1 MPSISKKAQL
11 MPSSPIRKLVPYAE
25 GAKKRGIHVHHLNI
39 GQPDIKTPDQ
49 ALKAVKEADISVLAY
64 NRTEG
69 SDTFRTKIAGYYNAL
84 DLNVT
89 AEDIVVTTGGSEAL
103 SFALGSVLDPGEELI
118 VPEPFYANYNGFAQ
132 ANNVTIVPITCDFDN
147 DFALPS
153 ISDFERLIT
162 EKTRAILICNPSNPT
177 GYVYKK
183 EELDQLAHL
192 ALKHDL
198 YIIADEVY
206 REFVYDGATHYSM
219 LGFDQLKE
227 HTIVVDSVSKR
238 YSMCGARI
246 GFVVTRNK
254 ALRAAILKFAQ
265 ARLSPPT
272 YALIAS
278 EAAMDT
284 DKHYFDAVLK
294 EYGERRDFLVEGLSR
309 IPGA

>member
-1 MPSISKKAQL
+1 

-132 ANNVTIVPITCDFDN
+132 ANNVTIVPIT
-147 DFALPS
+147 
-153 ISDFERLIT
+153 
-162 EKTRAILICNPSNPT
+162 
-177 GYVYKK
+177 
-183 EELDQLAHL
+183 
-192 ALKHDL
+192 
-198 YIIADEVY
+198 
-206 REFVYDGATHYSM
+206 
-219 LGFDQLKE
+219 
-227 HTIVVDSVSKR
+227 
-238 YSMCGARI
+238 
-246 GFVVTRNK
+246 
-254 ALRAAILKFAQ
+254 
-265 ARLSPPT
+265 
-272 YALIAS
+272 
-278 EAAMDT
+278 
-284 DKHYFDAVLK
+284 
-294 EYGERRDFLVEGLSR
+294 
-309 IPGA
+309 